1 MTEQIGKFLIILG
14 SVLVISGLL
23 FLLINRL
30 IGPGEFPGT
39 IKIETGSF
47 SLTIPVLASLLLSIV
62 LTVILNLVVRLIDK

>member
-30 IGPGEFPGT
+30 NGPGEFPGT